1 MKVRDVIKTTKIE
14 GSEVNIC
21 INQVLNFYLYAYN
34 NGKIARMKLPQDIE
48 KRILNLDVDS
58 YKIRS
63 YSKKTVYVDIE
74 TTGINKDG
82 IFIRN

>member
-1 MKVRDVIKTTKIE
+1 MKVKDVIKATKIE
-14 GSEVNIC
+14 GSDVNIC

-48 KRILNLDVDS
+48 KRILNLNVDS

-63 YSKKTVYVDIE
+63 YSKGSVYISIE
-74 TTGINKDG
+74 TTDINKDG

>member
-1 MKVRDVIKTTKIE
+1 MKVKDVIKATKIE
-14 GSEVNIC
+14 GSDVNIC

-34 NGKIARMKLPQDIE
+34 NGKIALMKLPQDIE

-63 YSKKTVYVDIE
+63 YSKETVYVNIE
-74 TTGINKDG
+74 TTDINKDG